1 MIYKICTEQNL
12 VACKPES
19 DFSFQQLFEHL
30 KELLNDH
37 HFKLGMN
44 GFYDFSLVNHVT
56 GNLQAL
62 IDTAETMEDKTVI
75 SEPANIA
82 IIVNDVD
89 CHMFKVFE
97 GYCLMASSSLANY
110 QLFTTETYNKALH
123 FVGLNKQPDFK

>member
-56 GNLQAL
+56 GNLHAL

-75 SEPANIA
+75 SAPAP
-82 IIVNDVD
+82 VNELV
-89 CHMFKVFE
+89 
-97 GYCLMASSSLANY
+97 SSSIG
-110 QLFTTETYNKALH
+110 KS
-123 FVGLNKQPDFK
+123 PS